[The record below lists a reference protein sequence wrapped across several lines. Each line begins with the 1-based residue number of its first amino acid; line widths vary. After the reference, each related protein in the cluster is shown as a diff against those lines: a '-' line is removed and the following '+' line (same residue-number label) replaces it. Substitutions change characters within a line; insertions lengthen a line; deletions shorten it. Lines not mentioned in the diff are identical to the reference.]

1 MASLPAANPPTAA
14 HVEPRPHLPSRPHPA
29 ASSTVTAPD
38 AARRF
43 SPESSM
49 EPSRSADD
57 VEPEGEGD
65 DAGESSESEW
75 EYEYST
81 TETETYYLT
90 VDLSIPDF
98 AQLKDDAI
106 IHNTRGGYKSWFNPM
121 LEKPDITGVFEN
133 DDDDD
138 DTARRRGRKDQAGA
152 TIHGKGRPP
161 AGDGGGDTA
170 RPGSKGKTWE
180 DREEQ
185 QIQIMDLHTERP
197 LVAHRGMVFT
207 GTWSNNI
214 GTELIFTEPLDK
226 KQEDQDDDD
235 EEDEAEMEDGGSRTP
250 QNDSDSGRPGSS
262 TTSGVA
268 ARRGTKGGA
277 STSRPLPYITA
288 LPGATLLAASSA
300 RLQCRPTTLT
310 ARSAPRRRHEAHR
323 AARAANGFAIQ
334 VTDDRT
340 GQRRPQAR
348 FLERL
353 AALKRARGEADEV
366 TVATVENPDDL
377 VEGDSDEDFEREKKA
392 RKRGYEDGRR
402 LRRARLQRIN
412 DGLDP
417 NPRRRRRR
425 RPDDRRGRRGGEE
438 DEDGAEGSVGD
449 VGSYVGLDG
458 RWWFGATN
466 PDSLGPPPPGAAAG
480 GDGQAAEGGEGS
492 GPSSPRKR
500 RRLKPLEADGQEEQG
515 AKGSQ
520 QVA

>member
-1 MASLPAANPPTAA
+1 
-14 HVEPRPHLPSRPHPA
+14 
-29 ASSTVTAPD
+29 
-38 AARRF
+38 
-43 SPESSM
+43 M

-57 VEPEGEGD
+57 IEAEGEGE
-65 DAGESSESEW
+65 DAGDSSESEW

-138 DTARRRGRKDQAGA
+138 DAARRRGRKDHAGA
-152 TIHGKGRPP
+152 TIHSKGRPP
-161 AGDGGGDTA
+161 AGDGGGDPV
-170 RPGSKGKTWE
+170 RPSSKGKTWE

-207 GTWSNNI
+207 GTWANNI

-226 KQEDQDDDD
+226 EQEDQDDDD
-235 EEDEAEMEDGGSRTP
+235 GEDEGGVEDGGSGTP
-250 QNDSDSGRPGSS
+250 HHDSDSGRPGSS
-262 TTSGVA
+262 TTSG
-268 ARRGTKGGA
+268 ARPGTKGRAGGT
-277 STSRPLPYITA
+277 STRRPLPYITA

-353 AALKRARGEADEV
+353 AALKRARGEADDV
-366 TVATVENPDDL
+366 TVATVENPDDF
-377 VEGDSDEDFEREKKA
+377 VEDDSDEDFEREKKA
-392 RKRGYEDGRR
+392 RKRGYEDGRK

-412 DGLDP
+412 DGVDANL
-417 NPRRRRRR
+417 RRRRR
-425 RPDDRRGRRGGEE
+425 RPDDRRGRRDGDGDGDG
-438 DEDGAEGSVGD
+438 DEDGAEGDVGD

-466 PDSLGPPPPGAAAG
+466 PDSLEPLSPGATADG
-480 GDGQAAEGGEGS
+480 GDQTAEAGEGHV
-492 GPSSPRKR
+492 PSSPRKR
-500 RRLKPLEADGQEEQG
+500 RRLKPSEADAREEQG
-515 AKGSQ
+515 AEESRRAG
-520 QVA
+520 